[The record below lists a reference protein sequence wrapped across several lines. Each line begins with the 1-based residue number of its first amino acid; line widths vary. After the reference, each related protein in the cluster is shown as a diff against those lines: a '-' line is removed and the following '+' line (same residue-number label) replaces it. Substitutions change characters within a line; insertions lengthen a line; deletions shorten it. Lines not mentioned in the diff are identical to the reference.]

1 MKNTVTKK
9 LPLKFRE
16 SKVKDTFGNPA
27 TKETTEETTIE
38 ADGHTSHYKR
48 HIRIAADHT
57 PDVVDTEKVYEYTVT
72 SAKDHWGSP
81 DPLQY
86 CVKGRDGESKL
97 YSSLKKAQAM
107 LERAALS
114 DQFLSD
120 ATVQWAIVRES
131 VTIYKEEGSG
141 YHRSYNLP
149 ITKRPA
155 GSKTI
160 SGYGIY
166 WG

>member
-1 MKNTVTKK
+1 MKTRR
-9 LPLKFRE
+9 LPLKFKS

-27 TKETTEETTIE
+27 TKETTEEITIDL
-38 ADGHTSHYKR
+38 DGRTSHHKR

-57 PDVVDTEKVYEYTVT
+57 PDVVDKEKVYEYTVT
-72 SAKDHWGSP
+72 KAKDHWGSP

-86 CVKGRDGESKL
+86 CVNGRDGESKL
-97 YSSLKKAQAM
+97 YSSLKKAEAM

-114 DQFLSD
+114 EQFLSD
-120 ATVQWAIVRES
+120 STVRWAIVRES
-131 VTIYKEEGSG
+131 VTIYKDGS
-141 YHRSYNLP
+141 HRSYNLP
-149 ITKRPA
+149 ISLRPE
-155 GSKTI
+155 GSRTV